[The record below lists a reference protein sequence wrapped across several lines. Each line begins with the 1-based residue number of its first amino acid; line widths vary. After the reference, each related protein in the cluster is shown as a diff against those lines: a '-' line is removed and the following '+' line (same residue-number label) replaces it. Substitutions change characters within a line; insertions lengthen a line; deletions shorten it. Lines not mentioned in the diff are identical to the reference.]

1 MKSTTLDIYVDES
14 KDLKT
19 NEMNNSIDD
28 FIILKFWLN
37 YNYLNNAKICYNVR
51 IININIIIK

>member
-19 NEMNNSIDD
+19 NEMNSIDD
-28 FIILKFWLN
+28 FIKQKFWLN

>member
-1 MKSTTLDIYVDES
+1 MKSTTFDIYADES

-19 NEMNNSIDD
+19 NEMNSIDD
-28 FIILKFWLN
+28 FIKQKFWLN

-51 IININIIIK
+51 IININIII

>member
-19 NEMNNSIDD
+19 NEMNSIDD
-28 FIILKFWLN
+28 FIKQKFWLN

-51 IININIIIK
+51 IINMNIIIK

>member
-1 MKSTTLDIYVDES
+1 MKSTTFDIYAYES

-19 NEMNNSIDD
+19 NEMNSIDD
-28 FIILKFWLN
+28 FIKQKFWLN

>member
-1 MKSTTLDIYVDES
+1 MKSTTFDIYADES

-19 NEMNNSIDD
+19 NEMNSIDD
-28 FIILKFWLN
+28 FIKQKFWHN

>member
-1 MKSTTLDIYVDES
+1 MKSTTFDIYADES

-19 NEMNNSIDD
+19 NEMNSIDD
-28 FIILKFWLN
+28 FIKQKFWLN
-37 YNYLNNAKICYNVR
+37 YNYLNNAKICYNMR

>member
-1 MKSTTLDIYVDES
+1 MKSTTFDIYADES

-19 NEMNNSIDD
+19 NEMNSIDD
-28 FIILKFWLN
+28 FIKQKFWLN

>member
-19 NEMNNSIDD
+19 NEMNSIDN
-28 FIILKFWLN
+28 FIKQTFWLN

>member
-19 NEMNNSIDD
+19 NEMNSIDD
-28 FIILKFWLN
+28 FIKQKFWLN
-37 YNYLNNAKICYNVR
+37 CNYLNNAKICYNVR

>member
-1 MKSTTLDIYVDES
+1 MKSTTFDIYADVS

-19 NEMNNSIDD
+19 NEMNSIDD
-28 FIILKFWLN
+28 FIKQKFWLN

>member
-28 FIILKFWLN
+28 FIKQKFWLN
-37 YNYLNNAKICYNVR
+37 YNYLNNAKICYNV
-51 IININIIIK
+51 

>member
-1 MKSTTLDIYVDES
+1 MKSTTLDIYADES

-19 NEMNNSIDD
+19 NEMNSIDD
-28 FIILKFWLN
+28 FIKQKFWLN